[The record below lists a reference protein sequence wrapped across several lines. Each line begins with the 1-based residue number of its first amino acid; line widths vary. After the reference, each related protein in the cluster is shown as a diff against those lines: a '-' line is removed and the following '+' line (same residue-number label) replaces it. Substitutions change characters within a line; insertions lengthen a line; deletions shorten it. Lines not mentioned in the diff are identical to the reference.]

1 MIIFNSTG
9 LIVGR
14 SELAMVEPIAEEVNS
29 QTTAAPDFSP
39 DGSKPGFGTLQ
50 QESPPKL
57 LQGSNPVSCEPFPA
71 QIGRYRIEKLLG
83 SGSFGRV
90 LLGYDGSLDR
100 QVAIREVI
108 RANARY
114 TWAVIGWVSVK
125 VASGQIRPDE
135 VISMVC
141 APLISL
147 ILMF

>member
-1 MIIFNSTG
+1 MEPYHPPLRLFASRFFLFHPFNTMHRHGMIIFNSTG
-9 LIVGR
+9 IIVGR

-100 QVAIREVI
+100 QVAI
-108 RANARY
+108 
-114 TWAVIGWVSVK
+114 K
-125 VASGQIRPDE
+125 VPHRH
-135 VISMVC
+135 
-141 APLISL
+141 LL
-147 ILMF
+147 